1 MADLRSDLEARLA
14 GEVRFDAV
22 SRALYSTDA
31 SVYQIEPVGVAI
43 VRSREDVL
51 AALACARAHGVSI
64 TARGGGTSQAGQA
77 IGAGLQVDTSKYFN
91 RLLEVNVEER
101 WARVEP
107 GIVLDELNAQLAP
120 HRLRFA
126 PDISTASRATIGGMI
141 SNNSSGARSVRYG
154 KTIDHV
160 LDLHVVL
167 ADGSVAHLR
176 PLTPGELDAAC
187 AAETFEGACYRTVR
201 RLAAR
206 HAEEID
212 RRYPKILRR
221 VGGYNLDAFT
231 PARNSADAGAGAPFN
246 LAKLV
251 VGSEGTL
258 GLIVEARLNLVPL
271 PNAKAVLTI
280 EYDDLLD
287 ALGETPAILA
297 HDPSAVEVMDRSILD
312 HARENPALDAM
323 RRAVLHTD
331 CGALLC
337 VELYGDSVAEL
348 RQRLDR
354 LEADVRARGVAT
366 HTTRATAPADQARI
380 WKLRESSLGLSM
392 AMKGDAKSI
401 SFVEDTAVAP
411 ERLRGFIERFLE
423 VVRRHGTTAGVYAH
437 ASVGCLHVRPVI
449 NLKTAAGV
457 QQFEAIAHEIA
468 GLVLE
473 FGGALSGEHGD
484 GLVRGPFMARMFGP
498 ELYEAFRTVKRTF
511 DPNGLFNPGKIVD
524 APPLT
529 ANLRYGAGYRT
540 PNPAAVFD
548 HSEHGGLGRA
558 VEMCSGVGAC
568 RKTLSGTMC
577 PSYMATRDEA
587 HSTRGRANTLRL
599 AMTGALG
606 RDDPRETGLG
616 DRDVYDVLDL
626 CLECRACK
634 TECPVGVD
642 MARFKS
648 EFLAD
653 YWRRHGT
660 PLRARVLGHIR
671 DLSAL
676 ASRAAPLVNPW
687 LDRGWVR
694 ALNER
699 FFGIDRRRSLPPW
712 ARRTLAAAWRQR
724 STGDG
729 GRTPAPGSGLAVAA
743 AAARANATA
752 VAAAG
757 ARADATAVA
766 AAGARAD
773 AGAVAAAAARANAKA
788 GARAVAPDAVLF
800 NDTFTNYFDPEIGL
814 AAADVLEAAG
824 LTVGLGPD
832 ACCGRPL
839 ISQGLLDEARE
850 RAADAVRRLY
860 PLAAAGTPII
870 LLEPSCLSALTDD
883 APALLRG
890 EAQQQAREIAAA
902 CVLFEDYLNQ
912 RLGDG
917 RAALHLRSGPDEIL
931 LHGHCH
937 QKSLGLVGP
946 ARALLD
952 RIPGAR
958 VTDLDSGCCG
968 MAGSFGYAREH
979 FDISRQIG
987 ERRLLPAARSLG
999 PDGVL
1004 VAAGTSCRHQV
1015 HDFTGVRALHP
1026 AVLLQSLLA

>member
-1 MADLRSDLEARLA
+1 MSDLRTDLAARLA
-14 GEVRFDAV
+14 GEARFDAV

-31 SVYQIEPVGVAI
+31 SVYQIQPLGVAI

-51 AALACARAHGVSI
+51 AALDCARAHGCSI

-77 IGAGLQVDTSKYFN
+77 IGSGLQIDTSKYFN
-91 RLLEVNVEER
+91 RVLEVNVEER

-141 SNNSSGARSVRYG
+141 SNNSSGARSVLYG

-160 LDLHVVL
+160 LDLHVAL
-167 ADGSVAHLR
+167 ADGSIAHLR
-176 PLTPGELDAAC
+176 PLTAEELDAAC
-187 AAETFEGACYRTVR
+187 AADTFEGNCYRTVR
-201 RLAAR
+201 RMAAR
-206 HAEEID
+206 HAEEIA

-231 PARNSADAGAGAPFN
+231 PRRTGTGEPFN
-246 LAKLV
+246 LAKLI

-258 GLIVEARLNLVPL
+258 GFILEARLNLVPL
-271 PNAKAVLTI
+271 PKAKAVLII
-280 EYDDLLD
+280 EYRHLLD

-297 HDPSAVEVMDRSILD
+297 HNPSAVEVMDHSILD
-312 HARENPALDAM
+312 HARENPTLDAM
-323 RRAVLHTD
+323 RRAVLKTD

-337 VELYGDSVAEL
+337 VELYGDSELEL
-348 RQRLDR
+348 RPRLNR
-354 LEADVRARGVAT
+354 LESNVHARGVAA
-366 HTTRATAPADQARI
+366 HTSRAIAPAEQARI

-411 ERLRGFIERFLE
+411 EKLRDFIERFLE
-423 VVRRHGTTAGVYAH
+423 TIRRHGTTAGVYAH

-449 NLKTAAGV
+449 NMKTAAGV
-457 QQFEAIAHEIA
+457 QQFESIANEIA
-468 GLVLE
+468 DLVLE

-498 ELYEAFRTVKRTF
+498 ELYEAFRTVKQTF
-511 DPNGLFNPGKIVD
+511 DPAGLFNPGKIVD

-529 ANLRYGAGYRT
+529 ANLRYGPDYRT
-540 PNPAAVFD
+540 PNPEAAFD
-548 HSEHGGLGRA
+548 HGEHGGLGRA

-599 AMTGALG
+599 AMNGGLG
-606 RDDPRETGLG
+606 NADGPRDTGLG
-616 DRDVYDVLDL
+616 DRGVYDVLDL

-671 DLSAL
+671 TLSAL
-676 ASRAAPLVNPW
+676 ASRAAPLINPW
-687 LDRGWVR
+687 LEHDRVR

-699 FFGIDRRRSLPPW
+699 LFGIDRRRSLPPW
-712 ARRTLAAAWRQR
+712 APRTLAAAWRR
-724 STGDG
+724 RPTGNGSRATAEPDAG
-729 GRTPAPGSGLAVAA
+729 EAATGTPAS
-743 AAARANATA
+743 
-752 VAAAG
+752 
-757 ARADATAVA
+757 
-766 AAGARAD
+766 
-773 AGAVAAAAARANAKA
+773 GAV
-788 GARAVAPDAVLF
+788 AVLF
-800 NDTFTNYFDPEIGL
+800 NDTFTNYYDPQIGL
-814 AAADVLEAAG
+814 AAAAVLEAAG
-824 LTVGLGPD
+824 LTVELGPH

-839 ISQGLLDEARE
+839 ISQGLLAAARD
-850 RAADAVRRLY
+850 RAENAVRRLH
-860 PLAAAGTPII
+860 PLAAAGRPIV
-870 LLEPSCLSALTDD
+870 LLEPSCLSALKDD
-883 APALLRG
+883 VPDLLRG
-890 EAQQQAREIAAA
+890 EEQQRAREVAAA
-902 CVLFEDYLNQ
+902 CVLFEDYLNR
-912 RLGDG
+912 RLDDG
-917 RAALHLRSGPDEIL
+917 SAALSLRAGPDRIV

-937 QKSLGLVGP
+937 QKSLGLVAP
-946 ARALLD
+946 AKALLE
-952 RIPGAR
+952 RIPGSR

-968 MAGSFGYAREH
+968 MAGSFGYAQEH
-979 FDISRQIG
+979 FDISQRIG
-987 ERRLLPAARSLG
+987 ERRLLPAARALESG
-999 PDGVL
+999 NVL

-1015 HDFTGVRALHP
+1015 HDFTGVRAQHP
-1026 AVLLQSLLA
+1026 AVLLQSLIG

>member
-1 MADLRSDLEARLA
+1 MPDLRTDLEARLA

-31 SVYQIEPVGVAI
+31 SVYRIEPAGVAV
-43 VRSREDVL
+43 VRSREDAL
-51 AALACARAHGVSI
+51 AALDCVRAHGCSV

-77 IGAGLQVDTSKYFN
+77 IGAGLQIDTSKYFN
-91 RLLEVNVEER
+91 RLLEVNVEQR

-107 GIVLDELNAQLAP
+107 GIVLDELNAKLAP

-126 PDISTASRATIGGMI
+126 PDISTASRATVGGMI
-141 SNNSSGARSVRYG
+141 SNNSSGARSVLYG

-160 LDLHVVL
+160 LDLHVAL

-176 PLTPGELDAAC
+176 PLTPDELDAAC
-187 AAETFEGACYRTVR
+187 AADTFEGACHRAVR

-206 HAEEID
+206 HADEID

-231 PARNSADAGAGAPFN
+231 PARIDAGEPFN
-246 LAKLV
+246 LAKLI

-258 GLIVEARLNLVPL
+258 GLILEARLNLVPL
-271 PNAKAVLTI
+271 PKAKAVLTI
-280 EYDDLLD
+280 EYKDLLD

-297 HDPSAVEVMDRSILD
+297 HGPSAVEVMDHSILD

-323 RRAVLHTD
+323 RRAVIGTD

-337 VELYGDSVAEL
+337 VELHGDSEQEI
-348 RQRLDR
+348 RPRLNR
-354 LEADVRARGVAT
+354 LESNVRARGAAART
-366 HTTRATAPADQARI
+366 SRAVAPADQARI

-411 ERLRGFIERFLE
+411 EKLRDFIQRFLG

-437 ASVGCLHVRPVI
+437 ASVGCLHVRPVV
-449 NLKTAAGV
+449 NMKTAAGV
-457 QQFEAIAHEIA
+457 RQFEAIAAEIA
-468 GLVLE
+468 DLVLE

-484 GLVRGPFMARMFGP
+484 GLVRGPFMERMFGP

-511 DPNGLFNPGKIVD
+511 DPEGLFNPGKIVD

-529 ANLRYGAGYRT
+529 ANLRYGPDYRT
-540 PNPAAVFD
+540 PDPPAAFD
-548 HSEHGGLGRA
+548 HGEHGGLGRA

-568 RKTLSGTMC
+568 RKTLTGTMC

-587 HSTRGRANTLRL
+587 HSTRGRANALRM
-599 AMTGALG
+599 AMNGGLGGDGGLGG
-606 RDDPRETGLG
+606 RD
-616 DRDVYDVLDL
+616 VHDVLDL

-653 YWRRHGT
+653 YHRRHGT
-660 PLRARVLGHIR
+660 PLRARVLGHVR
-671 DLSAL
+671 TLSAL
-676 ASRAAPLVNPW
+676 ASRVAPLVNPW

-699 FFGIDRRRSLPPW
+699 LLGIDRRRSLPPW
-712 ARRTLAAAWRQR
+712 ARRTLAAAWRR
-724 STGDG
+724 RPSGVG
-729 GRTPAPGSGLAVAA
+729 LHRPGAA
-743 AAARANATA
+743 Q
-752 VAAAG
+752 
-757 ARADATAVA
+757 
-766 AAGARAD
+766 
-773 AGAVAAAAARANAKA
+773 
-788 GARAVAPDAVLF
+788 PDAVLF
-800 NDTFTNYFDPEIGL
+800 NDTFTNYYDPEIGL
-814 AAADVLEAAG
+814 AAAGVLEAAG
-824 LTVGLGPD
+824 LTVGLGPRV
-832 ACCGRPL
+832 CCGRPL
-839 ISQGLLDEARE
+839 ISQGLLDAARARAE
-850 RAADAVRRLY
+850 RAVRRLH
-860 PLAAAGTPII
+860 PLAAAGVPIV
-870 LLEPSCLSALTDD
+870 LLEPSCLSALADD

-890 EAQQQAREIAAA
+890 EEQRRAKEVAAA
-902 CVLFEDYLNQ
+902 CLLFEDYLNR
-912 RLGDG
+912 RLADG
-917 RAALHLRSGPDEIL
+917 GASLPLRPGPDEVL

-937 QKSLGLVGP
+937 QKSLGLVAP
-946 ARALLD
+946 ARSLLE

-958 VTDLDSGCCG
+958 VTDLDAGCCG

-979 FDISRQIG
+979 FEISQRIG
-987 ERRLLPAARSLG
+987 ERRLLPAARALRPG
-999 PDGVL
+999 NVL
-1004 VAAGTSCRHQV
+1004 AAAGTSCRHQV
-1015 HDFTGVRALHP
+1015 HDFTGVRAQHP
-1026 AVLLQSLLA
+1026 AVLLQSLLVRA

>member
-1 MADLRSDLEARLA
+1 MPDLRTDLEARLA

-31 SVYQIEPVGVAI
+31 SVYRIEPAGVAV
-43 VRSREDVL
+43 VRSREDAL
-51 AALACARAHGVSI
+51 AALDCARAHGCSV

-77 IGAGLQVDTSKYFN
+77 IGAGLQIDTSKHFN
-91 RLLEVNVEER
+91 RLLEVNVERR

-126 PDISTASRATIGGMI
+126 PDISTASRATVGGMI
-141 SNNSSGARSVRYG
+141 SNNSSGARSVLYG

-160 LDLHVVL
+160 LDLHVAL

-176 PLTPGELDAAC
+176 PLTPDELEAAC
-187 AAETFEGACYRTVR
+187 AADTFEGACTRAVR
-201 RLAAR
+201 RLAA
-206 HAEEID
+206 HYADEID

-231 PARNSADAGAGAPFN
+231 PARVDAGEPFN
-246 LAKLV
+246 LAKLI

-258 GLIVEARLNLVPL
+258 GLILEARLNLVPL
-271 PNAKAVLTI
+271 PKARAVLTI

-297 HDPSAVEVMDRSILD
+297 HAPSAVEVMDRSILD

-323 RRAVLHTD
+323 RRAVLGTD

-337 VELYGDSVAEL
+337 VELYGDSAQEIL
-348 RQRLDR
+348 PRLNR
-354 LEADVRARGVAT
+354 LESNVRARGVAA
-366 HTTRATAPADQARI
+366 HTSRAVAPADQARI

-411 ERLRGFIERFLE
+411 EKLRDFIDRFLG

-437 ASVGCLHVRPVI
+437 ASVGCLHVRPVV
-449 NLKTAAGV
+449 NMKTAAGV
-457 QQFEAIAHEIA
+457 RQFESIAAEIA
-468 GLVLE
+468 DLVLE

-484 GLVRGPFMARMFGP
+484 GLVRGPFMERMFGP

-511 DPNGLFNPGKIVD
+511 DPEGLFNPGKIVD

-529 ANLRYGAGYRT
+529 ANLRYGPDYRT
-540 PNPAAVFD
+540 PDPPAAFD
-548 HSEHGGLGRA
+548 HGEHGGLGRA

-568 RKTLSGTMC
+568 RKTLNGTMC

-587 HSTRGRANTLRL
+587 HSTRGRANALRL
-599 AMTGALG
+599 AMNGGLGGGGLGG
-606 RDDPRETGLG
+606 RD
-616 DRDVYDVLDL
+616 VHDVLDL

-653 YWRRHGT
+653 YHRRHGT
-660 PLRARVLGHIR
+660 PLRARVLGHVR
-671 DLSAL
+671 TLSAL

-687 LDRGWVR
+687 LDRHWVR

-699 FFGIDRRRSLPPW
+699 LLGIDRRRSLPPW
-712 ARRTLAAAWRQR
+712 ARRTLAAAWRRRR
-724 STGDG
+724 SG
-729 GRTPAPGSGLAVAA
+729 GGAA
-743 AAARANATA
+743 Q
-752 VAAAG
+752 
-757 ARADATAVA
+757 
-766 AAGARAD
+766 
-773 AGAVAAAAARANAKA
+773 
-788 GARAVAPDAVLF
+788 PDAVLF
-800 NDTFTNYFDPEIGL
+800 NDTFTNYYAPEIGL
-814 AAADVLEAAG
+814 AAAGVLEAAG
-824 LTVGLGPD
+824 LTVGLGPR

-839 ISQGLLDEARE
+839 ISQGLLDAARA
-850 RAADAVRRLY
+850 RARQAVRRLH
-860 PLAAAGTPII
+860 PLAAAGTPIV
-870 LLEPSCLSALTDD
+870 LLEPSCLSALADD

-890 EAQQQAREIAAA
+890 EEQRRAKEVAAA
-902 CVLFEDYLNQ
+902 CLLFEDYLNR
-912 RLGDG
+912 RLDDG
-917 RAALHLRSGPDEIL
+917 GATLPLRAGPDEVV

-937 QKSLGLVGP
+937 QKSLGLVAP
-946 ARALLD
+946 ARALLE

-958 VTDLDSGCCG
+958 VTELDAGCCG

-979 FDISRQIG
+979 FDVSRRIG
-987 ERRLLPAARSLG
+987 ERRLLPAARALG
-999 PDGVL
+999 PGHVL
-1004 VAAGTSCRHQV
+1004 AAAGTSCRHQV
-1015 HDFTGVRALHP
+1015 HDFTGVRAQHP
-1026 AVLLQSLLA
+1026 AVLLQSLLVRA

>member
-1 MADLRSDLEARLA
+1 MPDLRRDLEARLDGA
-14 GEVRFDAV
+14 VRFDPV

-31 SVYQIEPVGVAI
+31 SVYQIEPLGVAI
-43 VRSREDVL
+43 VRSRDDIL
-51 AALACARAHGVSI
+51 AAIACARAHGCSI

-77 IGAGLQVDTSKYFN
+77 IGSGLQVDTSKHFN
-91 RLLEVNVEER
+91 RLLEVNVAER

-126 PDISTASRATIGGMI
+126 PDISTASRATIGGMV

-160 LDLHVVL
+160 LDLHVAL
-167 ADGSVAHLR
+167 ADGTVAHLR
-176 PLTPGELDAAC
+176 PLDGAELDAAC
-187 AAETFEGACYRTVR
+187 AAPTFEGACYRTVR

-206 HAEEID
+206 HADEIE

-221 VGGYNLDAFT
+221 VGGYNLDAFA
-231 PARNSADAGAGAPFN
+231 PARAEAGEPFN
-246 LAKLV
+246 LAKLI

-258 GLIVEARLNLVPL
+258 GLIVEARLKLVPL

-287 ALGETPAILA
+287 ALGDTPAILE

-323 RRAVLHTD
+323 RRGVLRTD

-337 VELYGDSVAEL
+337 VELYGDTAEEL
-348 RQRLDR
+348 GPRLDR
-354 LEADVRARGVAT
+354 LEAAVRARGAAVHA
-366 HTTRATAPADQARI
+366 TRATAPADQARI

-411 ERLRGFIERFLE
+411 EKLRDFIARFLA

-437 ASVGCLHVRPVI
+437 ASVGCLHVRPVV
-449 NLKTAAGV
+449 NMKTASGV
-457 QQFEAIAHEIA
+457 RQFEAIAGEIA
-468 GLVLE
+468 DLVLE

-511 DPNGLFNPGKIVD
+511 DPEGIFNPGKIVD

-529 ANLRYGAGYRT
+529 ANLRYGPAYRT
-540 PNPAAVFD
+540 PDPPAAFD
-548 HSEHGGLGRA
+548 HREHGGLGRA

-568 RKTLSGTMC
+568 RKTLAGTMC

-587 HSTRGRANTLRL
+587 HSTRGRANALRL

-606 RDDPRETGLG
+606 PTGPREAGLG
-616 DRDVYDVLDL
+616 ERGVYDVLDL

-660 PLRARVLGHIR
+660 PLRARVLGHIH

-676 ASRAAPLVNPW
+676 AGRAAPLLNPW
-687 LDRGWVR
+687 LRRGWVR
-694 ALNER
+694 RLNELLL
-699 FFGIDRRRSLPPW
+699 GIDRRRSLPAW
-712 ARRTLAAAWRQR
+712 APRTLAAAWHDRR
-724 STGDG
+724 GARG
-729 GRTPAPGSGLAVAA
+729 GAA
-743 AAARANATA
+743 ASAR
-752 VAAAG
+752 G
-757 ARADATAVA
+757 
-766 AAGARAD
+766 GP
-773 AGAVAAAAARANAKA
+773 G
-788 GARAVAPDAVLF
+788 APDLVVFA
-800 NDTFTNYFDPEIGL
+800 DTFTNYYEPGIGL

-824 LTVGLGPD
+824 LTVALGPD

-839 ISQGLLDEARE
+839 ISQGLLGEARE
-850 RAADAVRRLY
+850 RAEDAVRQLH
-860 PLAAAGTPII
+860 PLAAAGTPIV
-870 LLEPSCLSALTDD
+870 LLEPSCLSALVDD

-890 EAQQQAREIAAA
+890 SAQQQAREVADA
-902 CVLFEDYLNQ
+902 CVLFEDLLNR
-912 RLGDG
+912 RLTDG
-917 RAALHLRSGPDEIL
+917 SASLALRSGPDEIV

-946 ARALLD
+946 AKALLD

-987 ERRLLPAARSLG
+987 ERRLLPAARELG
-999 PDGVL
+999 PGGVL

-1015 HDFTGVRALHP
+1015 HDLAGVRALHP
-1026 AVLLQSLLA
+1026 AELLQSLLE

>member
-1 MADLRSDLEARLA
+1 MSDLRTDLEARLA

-31 SVYQIEPVGVAI
+31 SVYQIEPLGVAI
-43 VRSREDVL
+43 VRSREDAL
-51 AALACARAHGVSI
+51 AALECARAHGCSI

-77 IGAGLQVDTSKYFN
+77 IGAGLQIDTSKYFN
-91 RLLEVNVEER
+91 RVLEVNVEER

-160 LDLHVVL
+160 LDLHVAL

-176 PLTPGELDAAC
+176 PLTREELDAAC
-187 AAETFEGACYRTVR
+187 AMDTFESACYRTVR
-201 RLAAR
+201 RLAAEQ
-206 HAEEID
+206 AGEID

-231 PARNSADAGAGAPFN
+231 PARLDAGEPFN
-246 LAKLV
+246 LSKLI

-258 GLIVEARLNLVPL
+258 GLILEARLNLVPL
-271 PNAKAVLTI
+271 PKAKAVLTI

-297 HDPSAVEVMDRSILD
+297 HNPSAIEVMDHSILD

-323 RRAVLHTD
+323 RRAVIETD

-337 VELYGDSVAEL
+337 VELYGDSAQEI
-348 RQRLDR
+348 QPRLNR
-354 LEADVRARGVAT
+354 LESNIRARGVAS
-366 HTTRATAPADQARI
+366 HTSRAIAPGDQARI

-411 ERLRGFIERFLE
+411 EKLRDFIERFLE
-423 VVRRHGTTAGVYAH
+423 VIRRHGTTAGVYAH
-437 ASVGCLHVRPVI
+437 ASVGCLHVRPVV
-449 NLKTAAGV
+449 NMKTTAGV
-457 QQFEAIAHEIA
+457 QQFEAIANEIA
-468 GLVLE
+468 DLVLE

-484 GLVRGPFMARMFGP
+484 GLVRGPFMERMFGP

-511 DPNGLFNPGKIVD
+511 DPEGRFNPGKIVD
-524 APPLT
+524 APPLA
-529 ANLRYGAGYRT
+529 ANLRYGPEYST
-540 PNPAAVFD
+540 PDPKAVFD
-548 HSEHGGLGRA
+548 HGEHGGLGRA

-599 AMTGALG
+599 AMNGGLG
-606 RDDPRETGLG
+606 NGNGLGNGDRPPDAGLG

-660 PLRARVLGHIR
+660 PLRARILGHIR
-671 DLSAL
+671 NLSAL
-676 ASRAAPLVNPW
+676 ASRAAPLINPW
-687 LDRGWVR
+687 LDRDWVR
-694 ALNER
+694 GLNER

-712 ARRTLAAAWRQR
+712 ARRTLAAAWRRRRPTTRDAR
-724 STGDG
+724 SD
-729 GRTPAPGSGLAVAA
+729 
-743 AAARANATA
+743 
-752 VAAAG
+752 
-757 ARADATAVA
+757 
-766 AAGARAD
+766 
-773 AGAVAAAAARANAKA
+773 
-788 GARAVAPDAVLF
+788 APDAVLF
-800 NDTFTNYFDPEIGL
+800 NDTFTNYYDPEIGL

-824 LTVGLGPD
+824 LKVGLGPH

-839 ISQGLLDEARE
+839 ISQGLLSAARN
-850 RAADAVRRLY
+850 RAENVVRRLH
-860 PLAAAGTPII
+860 PLAAAGTPIV

-883 APALLRG
+883 VPDLLRG
-890 EAQQQAREIAAA
+890 EAQQRAREVAAA
-902 CVLFEDYLNQ
+902 CVLFEDYLER
-912 RLGDG
+912 RLEDG
-917 RAALHLRSGPDEIL
+917 SASLPLQSGPNRIL

-937 QKSLGLVGP
+937 QKSLGLVAP
-946 ARALLD
+946 ARALLE
-952 RIPGAR
+952 RIPGTR

-968 MAGSFGYAREH
+968 MAGSFGYVREH
-979 FDISRQIG
+979 FDISQRIG
-987 ERRLLPAARSLG
+987 ERRLLPAARALESEH
-999 PDGVL
+999 VL

-1015 HDFTGVRALHP
+1015 HDFTGVRAQHP
-1026 AVLLQSLLA
+1026 AVLLQSLLAS